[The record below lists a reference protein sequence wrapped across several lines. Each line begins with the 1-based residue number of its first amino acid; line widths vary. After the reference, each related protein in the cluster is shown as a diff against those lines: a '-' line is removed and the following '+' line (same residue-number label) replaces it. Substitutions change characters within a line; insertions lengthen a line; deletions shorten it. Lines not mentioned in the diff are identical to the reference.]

1 MLVEPVTIAGKNVAP
16 PAQERVGAEN
26 VAPPSQERVGAENV
40 APPAQ
45 ERLSAEMPT
54 PQESVKNAKAQD
66 EPDLSGMTQAAAD
79 IQEDLNVIHNVD
91 LQFTVHED
99 SGRIMVTVRDQS
111 TGEVIREIPPAEILD
126 LAARFGEMVGLLF
139 DGRG

>member
-1 MLVEPVTIAGKNVAP
+1 MLVEPVTIAGKNIAQ
-16 PAQERVGAEN
+16 PAQERLGGENIAQPAQERLPAEN
-26 VAPPSQERVGAENV
+26 EV
-40 APPAQ
+40 PPAQ
-45 ERLSAEMPT
+45 ERLRAEMPT
-54 PQESVKNAKAQD
+54 PQESVKNAKPED
-66 EPDLSGMTQAAAD
+66 ESDLSGMTQAVAD